1 MATGH
6 ICKPLGIILTESEKI
21 MNPEEI
27 KKIIETVIDNKTEY
41 YWMYL
46 LISVILSLITVFLVQ
61 YLKDKGKNYATK
73 QDIAGITRKI
83 EDVKAEIQNQ
93 QDVEK
98 QKRQLKYDAILKSL
112 TLMDAHLSH
121 ILIPGEGQKV
131 KKQHATTEEARKCHS
146 SLILTCETTEILEL
160 FSLIMF
166 GPKDPKA
173 EKKPLTDLLNNYRN
187 LVRKELGFGAEI
199 PLDRDLAWFAYG
211 NFEKGNTN
219 T

>member
-1 MATGH
+1 MLGVIKTEP
-6 ICKPLGIILTESEKI
+6 KPKA

-27 KKIIETVIDNKTEY
+27 KKIIETVIDNKLEY

-46 LISVILSLITVFLVQ
+46 LLSVILSLGTVFLFQ

-73 QDIAGITRKI
+73 QDIADITRKI

-93 QDVEK
+93 QVVEK

-121 ILIPGEGQKV
+121 LLIPSEGGKI
-131 KKQHATTEEARKCHS
+131 KKQYATTEEARKCHS

-166 GPKDPKA
+166 GQNVPKA
-173 EKKPLTDLLNNYRN
+173 EEIAPTDLLNSYRN
-187 LVRKELGFGAEI
+187 LVRKELGFGEKI
-199 PLDRDLAWFAYG
+199 PLDRYKAWFGYG
-211 NFEKGNTN
+211 NFENKNTN
-219 T
+219 A